1 LLPIEQL
8 LSGTG
13 PLTTERKAAPE
24 PKKSSDPPAAAR
36 PFVSPF
42 AADSARKGT
51 PRMEA
56 ATGEGPVPVPRPAAT
71 ASGPQVVMGSAAPA
85 AAFERRPEPV
95 ATVPTAGVEEVRGA
109 VLNALTNAGLAM
121 LSSMLESGEWKSEG
135 NEVIVRVA
143 ASASLI
149 EMSVSNEGR
158 KIAIAAASGT
168 LGRPVKL
175 QVLPGGTPQVVTP
188 RSASRPSNGSSRSR
202 AEQEPVIQRLREKF
216 GAEIRTV
223 IDYKQKK

>member
-1 LLPIEQL
+1 ME
-8 LSGTG
+8 
-13 PLTTERKAAPE
+13 
-24 PKKSSDPPAAAR
+24 
-36 PFVSPF
+36 SP
-42 AADSARKGT
+42 
-51 PRMEA
+51 
-56 ATGEGPVPVPRPAAT
+56 TGEGPVPVARPAAT
-71 ASGPQVVMGSAAPA
+71 AGGPQVVMGSAAPA

-95 ATVPTAGVEEVRGA
+95 ATIPTAGVEEVRGA

-121 LSSMLESGEWKSEG
+121 LSSMLASGEWKIEG
-135 NEVIVRVA
+135 NEVIARVA

-168 LGRPVKL
+168 LGRPMKL
-175 QVLPGGTPQVVTP
+175 QVVPGGTPQVVVTP
-188 RSASRPSNGSSRSR
+188 RSASGPSNGSSRSR

-223 IDYKQKK
+223 IDYTQKK